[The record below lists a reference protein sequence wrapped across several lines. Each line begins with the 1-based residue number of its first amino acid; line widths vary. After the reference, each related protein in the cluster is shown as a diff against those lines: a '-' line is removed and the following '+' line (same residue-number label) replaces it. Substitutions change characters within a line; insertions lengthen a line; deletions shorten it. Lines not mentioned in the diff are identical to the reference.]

1 MLEDN
6 AYARLSDFDA
16 KKEELTAIRRHLH
29 QNPELSHQETETA
42 RFVADKLESWGY
54 EVTRGVG
61 GHGVVARMT
70 VGTGTRSIA
79 IRADMDALPITEATG
94 ADYASQVPGVMHACG
109 HDGHTTVLLGA
120 AEYLARTR
128 RFDGTVT
135 LIFQP
140 AEESGNDSGAL
151 RMIDDG
157 LFERFPFDAI
167 FGLHNH
173 PGAPAGTILTRNGP
187 LMAASDAAVVRIQG
201 KGGHASRPHLTV
213 DPIVV
218 ACQAVVALQTV
229 VSRSVDPTK
238 AAVVTVGTIHAGEA
252 VNVIPDSAE
261 FAMSIRSFEPDVRA
275 TLKRRITA
283 IVEAVAKGFDA
294 TAIIEYD
301 QGHPVVCNSDAENEF
316 ATEVARELIGAENVR
331 VCPLIP
337 GSEDFAHYLQ
347 HKPGAFL
354 RLGNG
359 EDSAILH
366 SPKYDFADDSLPTGA
381 ALWARLVERWL
392 AA

>member
-1 MLEDN
+1 MLKDN
-6 AYARLSDFDA
+6 AYARLSDFED
-16 KKEELTAIRRHLH
+16 KKDELTAIRHHLH
-29 QNPELSHQETETA
+29 QNPELSHQEAETA
-42 RFVADKLESWGY
+42 RFVAGKLESWGY

-61 GHGVVARMT
+61 GHGVVARMPA
-70 VGTGTRSIA
+70 GSGTRSIA
-79 IRADMDALPITEATG
+79 VRADMDALPITEATG
-94 ADYASQVPGVMHACG
+94 AGHASRVPGVMHACG

-128 RFDGTVT
+128 RFNGTVT

-140 AEESGNDSGAL
+140 AEEAGDDCGAK
-151 RMIDDG
+151 RMIADG

-173 PGAPAGTILTRNGP
+173 PGAPAGTILTRSGP
-187 LMAASDAAVVRIQG
+187 LMAASDAAVIRIKG

-218 ACQAVVALQTV
+218 ACQIVVALQTV

-252 VNVIPDSAE
+252 VNVIPETAE
-261 FAMSIRSFEPDVRA
+261 FAISIRSFEPEVRA

-283 IVEAVAKGFDA
+283 IVEAVAQGFDA
-294 TAIIEYD
+294 VATIDYD
-301 QGHPVVCNSDAENEF
+301 EGHPVVCNSEAENEF

-331 VCPLIP
+331 LCPLIP
-337 GSEDFAHYLQ
+337 GSEDFAHFLE

-366 SPKYDFADDSLPTGA
+366 SPNYDFNDASLTTGA

-392 AA
+392 DA

>member
-1 MLEDN
+1 MLKDN
-6 AYARLSDFDA
+6 AYARLSDFED
-16 KKEELTAIRRHLH
+16 KKDELTAIRHHLH
-29 QNPELSHQETETA
+29 QNPELSHQEAETA
-42 RFVADKLESWGY
+42 RFVAGKLESWGY

-70 VGTGTRSIA
+70 AGSGTRSIA
-79 IRADMDALPITEATG
+79 VRADMDALPITEATG
-94 ADYASQVPGVMHACG
+94 AGHASRVPGVMHACG

-128 RFDGTVT
+128 RFNGTVT

-140 AEESGNDSGAL
+140 AEEAGDDCGAK
-151 RMIDDG
+151 RMIADG

-173 PGAPAGTILTRNGP
+173 PGAPAGTILTRSGP
-187 LMAASDAAVVRIQG
+187 LMAASDAAVIRIKG

-218 ACQAVVALQTV
+218 ACQIVVALQTV

-252 VNVIPDSAE
+252 VNVIPETAE
-261 FAMSIRSFEPDVRA
+261 FAISIRSFEPEVRA

-283 IVEAVAKGFDA
+283 IVEAVAQGFDA
-294 TAIIEYD
+294 VATIDYD
-301 QGHPVVCNSDAENEF
+301 EGHPVVCNSEAENEF

-331 VCPLIP
+331 LCPLIP
-337 GSEDFAHYLQ
+337 GSEDFAHFLE

-366 SPKYDFADDSLPTGA
+366 SPNYDFNDASLTTGA

-392 AA
+392 DA